1 MLKSVLVVL
10 MLAALGAPATT
21 LHLTLVDSSP
31 KPDAVLTQPPREI
44 VLRFNERLDT
54 VRRAISLRG
63 PAGAV
68 ALGRV
73 RAAPDTMSMMAA
85 VLDTLAPGEY
95 TISWLA
101 AGAAEGHAPI
111 RGRQRF
117 TVAPKPARE

>member
-1 MLKSVLVVL
+1 MVKSAFLAIL
-10 MLAALGAPATT
+10 LAALAAPAAT
-21 LHLTLVDSSP
+21 LHLTLVDSTP
-31 KPDAVLTQPPREI
+31 KPDAVLTMPPRQI

-54 VRRAISLRG
+54 MRRAISLRG

-73 RAAPDTMSMMAA
+73 QAAPDTMSMSAA
-85 VLDTLAPGEY
+85 ILDSLPPGEY

-117 TVAPKPARE
+117 TLMLRGSE